1 MNSDRVSL
9 SHDTLPAD
17 SGEDS
22 EVVQSYSLSGNLAC
36 SGSAITN
43 SHADR
48 YNTLLTK
55 PRFTASDY
63 IASEHDLSPEAAE
76 FRRNLL
82 EDVPS
87 NYLETTGYSRK
98 PDLDAIKRDMDGER
112 RINRSDFPDPSVYG
126 TRMGPSLLAVSR
138 IDEPEEAI
146 RDMKSC
152 IEKLEK
158 ETTLTEVLKFSEDQI
173 DGCLSNIINSPVLCK
188 SATGVLDNFLLPEVR
203 VERDGTICVDEVHA
217 NGNTPSIP
225 MARKAHFNPM
235 TTDSIDGS
243 DTGTTYLTEALQSDD
258 FRDDTLGFVQRSPD
272 AGTPPHLRST
282 SSLRNNRV
290 NMTKDLSL
298 SNLNTVVADS
308 YHGPPHLPLAAPTW
322 FNIARQSQS
331 TANTSSQRMNA
342 ILAPVSSATHT
353 KDAQALNLLQYELTN
368 RIKKCIDAYTDLLI
382 DGSGRSTIGSHQ
394 ALTPGGVALETI
406 RTAEAIRERSTKAAL
421 NSLQRVD
428 KDKDNLTGPTA
439 AVPNLVGRLE
449 MCRLATRCATAAEAP
464 GDMLRASS
472 ALLRTRRASTDGSKC
487 YNAWINESAIGRCKE
502 NDMGSRIALKLS
514 VQDKLCL
521 KALEQPVTA
530 VVIGWS
536 AFSCMR
542 KLASIMYNSDD
553 VRLLVLTERTR
564 RFLGYLSVSNN
575 RVSKTPL
582 DQVQLQRQY
591 GVSRADVHAI
601 AASDMTQAIEFIG
614 PDASFAL
621 VMDEE
626 NANLWCTC
634 LSRVLH

>member
-9 SHDTLPAD
+9 SQDAFPTG
-17 SGEDS
+17 SEENS
-22 EVVQSYSLSGNLAC
+22 EVVRSYSLCGNLAY
-36 SGSAITN
+36 SGSAVTDLH
-43 SHADR
+43 SSR

-63 IASEHDLSPEAAE
+63 IENEHDLSSEATE
-76 FRRNLL
+76 YRRNLL
-82 EDVPS
+82 EVTPP
-87 NYLETTGYSRK
+87 NYLEMTSCSRK
-98 PDLDAIKRDMDGER
+98 PDLDAIKRDVDGEGWVTHGDVA
-112 RINRSDFPDPSVYG
+112 NSSVYG
-126 TRMGPSLLAVSR
+126 ARVGPSFLAVSR
-138 IDEPEEAI
+138 IDEPEEAV
-146 RDMKSC
+146 RDMRSC

-158 ETTLTEVLKFSEDQI
+158 ETTLTEVLKLSEDQI
-173 DGCLSNIINSPVLCK
+173 DGCLTNIINSPVLCK

-217 NGNTPSIP
+217 SGNTSSIP
-225 MARKAHFNPM
+225 VAHKARFNPA
-235 TTDSIDGS
+235 TIDSIDGS
-243 DTGTTYLTEALQSDD
+243 DTGMTCLTDALQSDD
-258 FRDDTLGFVQRSPD
+258 LRDDTLGFAQRSLD
-272 AGTPPHLRST
+272 AGTPPHLRSA
-282 SSLRNNRV
+282 SSNRTNRV

-298 SNLNTVVADS
+298 SNLNTVVVES

-331 TANTSSQRMNA
+331 AANTSSQRMNA

-353 KDAQALNLLQYELTN
+353 KDAQALNFLQYELTN
-368 RIKKCIDAYTDLLI
+368 RVRKCIDAYTDLLI
-382 DGSGRSTIGSHQ
+382 DGSGRPTISSHQ
-394 ALTPGGVALETI
+394 ALTPGSAALETI
-406 RTAEAIRERSTKAAL
+406 RTAEAIRERSAKAAL
-421 NSLQRVD
+421 NSLQRMD
-428 KDKDNLTGPTA
+428 KGNVTGPTSA
-439 AVPNLVGRLE
+439 IPNLVGRLE
-449 MCRLATRCATAAEAP
+449 MCRLAARGATAMEEP

-502 NDMGSRIALKLS
+502 NDMGSRVTLKLS

-582 DQVQLQRQY
+582 DQLQLQRQY

-601 AASDMTQAIEFIG
+601 MTSDMTQAIEFAG

-634 LSRVLH
+634 LSRVLR